1 MYIFVIGGVISSMRV
16 ISSSIRALL
25 KWGSYFPL
33 TFNELTHIVCTNLCR
48 LSFLH
53 LGFRVRSSELF
64 GSFYLKKFNTCD
76 WRLQWKTDHTK
87 TIQKKVDPL
96 VHFCYAMSLFKLILW
111 ICTFY
116 LFFKCLL
123 LFCTTKLYVN
133 CWITLLTIFAGISWG
148 CGCCWYVFN
157 DLFSLQLP
165 AQEKDV
171 VPVLSAKTLLATI
184 AHLFSHIWR
193 NLRLFPIFSLPW
205 LLLVCRKLLKIT

>member
-48 LSFLH
+48 LPFLH
-53 LGFRVRSSELF
+53 LGFHVRSSESF

-87 TIQKKVDPL
+87 IIQKKVDPL

-116 LFFKCLL
+116 LIFKCLL

-133 CWITLLTIFAGISWG
+133 CWITLLAIFAGISWG
-148 CGCCWYVFN
+148 CGCCWYMFN
-157 DLFSLQLP
+157 DLFFITTTSTR
-165 AQEKDV
+165 K
-171 VPVLSAKTLLATI
+171 
-184 AHLFSHIWR
+184 R
-193 NLRLFPIFSLPW
+193 
-205 LLLVCRKLLKIT
+205 CRTRHQC

>member
-48 LSFLH
+48 LPFLH

-87 TIQKKVDPL
+87 IIQKKVDPL

-116 LFFKCLL
+116 LFLNAFCCFVLLNCMLTVELPYWPYLLELVGVVVVVDTCLMIYFHYNYQHKKKMSYPSSVL
-123 LFCTTKLYVN
+123 KLF
-133 CWITLLTIFAGISWG
+133 
-148 CGCCWYVFN
+148 
-157 DLFSLQLP
+157 
-165 AQEKDV
+165 
-171 VPVLSAKTLLATI
+171 
-184 AHLFSHIWR
+184 
-193 NLRLFPIFSLPW
+193 
-205 LLLVCRKLLKIT
+205 